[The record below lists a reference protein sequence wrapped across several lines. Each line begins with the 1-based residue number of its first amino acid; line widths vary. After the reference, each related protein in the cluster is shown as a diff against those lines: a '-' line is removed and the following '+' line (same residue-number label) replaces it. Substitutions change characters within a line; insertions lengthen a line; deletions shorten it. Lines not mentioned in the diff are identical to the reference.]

1 MDTAHAC
8 SFSRSTRTRTL
19 GSICRP
25 SPTKGVR
32 EVRAF
37 SAGGRESSL
46 KEKEP
51 SGTSGPDLPHAMGY
65 GLMPLAISGVGS
77 PAGGRH
83 PPVRQEPDASL
94 RASPPLLRSA
104 HRSRGHRPTH
114 ADHPLLADRHEPLR
128 QSTRHRDPVSL
139 SSATPG
145 SQGLAR
151 PSGDEWHH
159 LIPKRQLCQ
168 GFSFCQIPS
177 RQRVGG
183 REARRT
189 SRVGQPRGR
198 AARAALRNRPT
209 SGGVWRAA
217 GRALNLSG

>member
-1 MDTAHAC
+1 
-8 SFSRSTRTRTL
+8 
-19 GSICRP
+19 
-25 SPTKGVR
+25 VR

-51 SGTSGPDLPHAMGY
+51 SGTLGPDLPHAMGY

-77 PAGGRH
+77 PADGRR
-83 PPVRQEPDASL
+83 PPVRQGPDASL
-94 RASPPLLRSA
+94 RASPPLPRSA

-114 ADHPLLADRHEPLR
+114 AGLPLLANPHEPLS

-151 PSGDEWHH
+151 PSGNECIIHTTKKATLSSISYLPDNC
-159 LIPKRQLCQ
+159 L
-168 GFSFCQIPS
+168 
-177 RQRVGG
+177 
-183 REARRT
+183 RRCH
-189 SRVGQPRGR
+189 R
-198 AARAALRNRPT
+198 AATACNISRGAPVLGHAFAA
-209 SGGVWRAA
+209 AA
-217 GRALNLSG
+217 KVHSV